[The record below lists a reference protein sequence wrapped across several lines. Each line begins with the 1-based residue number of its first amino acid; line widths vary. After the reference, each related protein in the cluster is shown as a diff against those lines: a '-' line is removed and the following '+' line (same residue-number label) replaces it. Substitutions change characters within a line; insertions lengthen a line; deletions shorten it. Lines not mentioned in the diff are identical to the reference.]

1 MPKGNKRSA
10 KSPTEAM
17 RILWEEGFFETP
29 QNLASIARELGNR
42 GNNFSSMEIGV
53 ALLRAKRFLTR
64 HGTRGSFEYIQKINA
79 ISKEI
84 EKIEDNLFSNELIKK
99 LGKDFKY
106 EIEDLKLNF
115 GRSGNCTAFLLRKIL
130 EKLIYI
136 TFAKHN
142 LISKI
147 EDKSKSGRLIGLE
160 AMISTASLE
169 KVKGAPFLI
178 SKTAE
183 EIRGMKFL
191 GDASAHNPLI
201 EVDMKTIIPH
211 MPFIITA
218 YKELTKKL

>member
-1 MPKGNKRSA
+1 MKRVF
-10 KSPTEAM
+10 
-17 RILWEEGFFETP
+17 LGV
-29 QNLASIARELGNR
+29 NLP
-42 GNNFSSMEIGV
+42 
-53 ALLRAKRFLTR
+53 
-64 HGTRGSFEYIQKINA
+64 
-79 ISKEI
+79 
-84 EKIEDNLFSNELIKK
+84 EDLK
-99 LGKDFKY
+99 LK
-106 EIEDLKLNF
+106 IEDLKLNF

-201 EVDMKTIIPH
+201 EVDMKTIIPQ

>member
-53 ALLRAKRFLTR
+53 ALLRAKSFLTR
-64 HGTRGSFEYIQKINA
+64 HGKRGSFEYIQKINA

-201 EVDMKTIIPH
+201 EVDMKTIIPQ

-218 YKELTKKL
+218 YKELTKK